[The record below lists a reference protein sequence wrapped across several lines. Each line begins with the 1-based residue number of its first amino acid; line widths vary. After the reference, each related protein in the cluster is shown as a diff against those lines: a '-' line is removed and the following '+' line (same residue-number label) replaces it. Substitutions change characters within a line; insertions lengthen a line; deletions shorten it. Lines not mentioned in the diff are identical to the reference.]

1 MGEPII
7 VDGFKEGTKMMLC
20 PYQYDRCHY
29 QFPGGDG
36 AFLIC
41 TYSKCIEL
49 GKCHK
54 DNYLSE
60 FENKLYEICQKY
72 NNTDFYKKIRKGQDT
87 DVFDFIKEKAKELK
101 EIENGNTNKEK

>member
-1 MGEPII
+1 MKKEEPMI

-29 QFPGGDG
+29 QYPAGDG

-41 TYSKCIEL
+41 NYSKCIEL
-49 GKCHK
+49 GKCCR
-54 DNYLSE
+54 DTTLSD
-60 FENKLYEICQKY
+60 FEIKLYEICQKY
-72 NNTDFYKKIRKGQDT
+72 SNTDFYKKIRHGQDT

-101 EIENGNTNKEK
+101 EIYE